1 VFISYSQLWEARILC
16 KSLGVLSALLL
27 AEKGNY
33 FVASVRGFMPKIS
46 DLRKEIEAA
55 LHPAGFS
62 KVGWESIRYA
72 AMLPKGT
79 HSCDYIQAQRLWI
92 AAAIRRSKAQNQPVT
107 RREVNIK
114 LAECGGDLS
123 KAVPGFVP
131 MAPGHESLPQSA
143 LGRQLP
149 DLVEQI
155 TGYRPDDNRLRAW
168 CAKLGFIYSRNAIYS
183 GAQVDELIQLWRSMR
198 IAERQ
203 RAKTQAYRNF
213 HHSSAA

>member
-1 VFISYSQLWEARILC
+1 
-16 KSLGVLSALLL
+16 
-27 AEKGNY
+27 
-33 FVASVRGFMPKIS
+33 MPKIS

-92 AAAIRRSKAQNQPVT
+92 ASAIRRSKAQNQPVT

-123 KAVPGFVP
+123 KAIPGFIPV
-131 MAPGHESLPQSA
+131 AAGSESIPPSA

-149 DLVEQI
+149 NLIGQI
-155 TGYRPDDNRLRAW
+155 TGYQPDDNRLRAW
-168 CAKLGFIYSRNAIYS
+168 CSKLGFTYSRNAIYS
-183 GAQVDELIQLWRSMR
+183 GAQVNALIQLWRSMR

-203 RAKTQAYRNF
+203 RAKSQACQNF
-213 HHSSAA
+213 HSHLAA